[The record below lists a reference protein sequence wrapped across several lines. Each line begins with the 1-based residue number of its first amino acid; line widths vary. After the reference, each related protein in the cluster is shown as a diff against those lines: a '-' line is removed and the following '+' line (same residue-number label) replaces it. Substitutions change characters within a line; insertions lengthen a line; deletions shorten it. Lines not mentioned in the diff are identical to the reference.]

1 MSSIAPVQIL
11 YPSFAMFVLVSVVLL
26 RMRSLRFAAV
36 RGNTVPM
43 GYYKTFQGAEEPEAL
58 RAISRNFS
66 NLFEM
71 PMLFYVGSLM
81 AYVTGQVNVWI
92 LGLAWL
98 YVALRYV
105 HSYVH
110 LTSNKVMVRF
120 SFYFASNLA
129 LMLIWLILLV
139 QLVMAG

>member
-1 MSSIAPVQIL
+1 MSSIAPVQVL

-36 RGNTVPM
+36 RNNTVPV
-43 GYYKTFQGAEEPEAL
+43 GYYQTFQGAEEPAAL

-81 AYVTGQVNVWI
+81 AYVTGQVDVWMV
-92 LGLAWL
+92 GLAWL
-98 YVALRYV
+98 YVALRCV

-120 SFYFASNLA
+120 SFYFASHFA
-129 LMLIWLILLV
+129 LMLMWLLLLV
-139 QLVMAG
+139 KLVVAG

>member
-43 GYYKTFQGAEEPEAL
+43 GYYKTFQGAEEPESL

-81 AYVTGQVNVWI
+81 AYVTAQVNVWVV
-92 LGLAWL
+92 GLAWL
-98 YVALRYV
+98 YVALRCV